1 MATSVLKMNINCEG
15 CGRKVKR
22 LLKKIHGV
30 SSVAVDSDQ
39 GRVTIVSTVDPQ
51 TLIAALG
58 KAGLKAELIQE
69 TSVPVKNNRLQ
80 IVAHTK
86 PSQSVDQRMIA
97 NLHQLSEIEDL
108 ENVEVTYSKSVK
120 LSFKGQKDDPNG
132 KDNKIGYVN
141 GPQMGPV
148 GYLNGPQMG
157 PGGACC
163 GGHVGHGSSSCGGHF
178 RVCRM
183 HNPYGNVG
191 YYWAQPPCGC
201 TPPPTSPPPWQRDIP
216 SAPPVAE
223 QASNYYS
230 TAPPQ
235 PVAYSY
241 PVVFRDE
248 KPSTCKLM

>member
-1 MATSVLKMNINCEG
+1 MATSVLKMSIHCKG

-30 SSVAVDSDQ
+30 SSVAVDADQ
-39 GRVTIVSTVDPQ
+39 GRLTIVSTVDPH
-51 TLIAALG
+51 TLIAALD

-69 TSVPVKNNRLQ
+69 TSVSMKNNSLQ

-97 NLHQLSEIEDL
+97 NLHQLSKIEDL
-108 ENVEVTYSKSVK
+108 ENVEVTYSKSVR
-120 LSFKGQKDDPNG
+120 LSFQGQKDDPPNI
-132 KDNKIGYVN
+132 KDNKIVYGYV
-141 GPQMGPV
+141 
-148 GYLNGPQMG
+148 NGPQMG

-163 GGHVGHGSSSCGGHF
+163 GGQVGHGTSCCGGQF
-178 RVCRM
+178 RVCGM
-183 HNPYGNVG
+183 HNPYAN
-191 YYWAQPPCGC
+191 YWAPPPCGC
-201 TPPPTSPPPWQRDIP
+201 IPPPQPPLPPLWQRDIP

-248 KPSTCKLM
+248 KPTTCKLM